1 MATLTATYSIS
12 LVTGSSAPGAITCFR
27 LSQVRF
33 SFDDRSSVNLSYTD
47 RFERLAEVF
56 RISGTDIPAGD
67 YSFGEA
73 SARYASSQGRE
84 LSGSVNVSG
93 GGYFAGSRFSVGGSA
108 RWQPSAGLTVELEA
122 SRNDLS
128 VQGNEFS
135 VDVYAG
141 RLKYAVSTTLNF
153 GAFVQF
159 NGETDQMITNLRAN
173 LIHAPLSDLFLLYT
187 ERRDTKGGGVLERFF
202 TVKVTWLLIF

>member
-1 MATLTATYSIS
+1 
-12 LVTGSSAPGAITCFR
+12 
-27 LSQVRF
+27 
-33 SFDDRSSVNLSYTD
+33 
-47 RFERLAEVF
+47 
-56 RISGTDIPAGD
+56 
-67 YSFGEA
+67 
-73 SARYASSQGRE
+73 
-84 LSGSVNVSG
+84 
-93 GGYFAGSRFSVGGSA
+93 
-108 RWQPSAGLTVELEA
+108 VELAA

-135 VDVYAG
+135 ADVYAG

-159 NGETDQMITNLRAN
+159 NGETGQMVTNLRAN

-202 TVKVTWLLIF
+202 TVKVTRLLIF